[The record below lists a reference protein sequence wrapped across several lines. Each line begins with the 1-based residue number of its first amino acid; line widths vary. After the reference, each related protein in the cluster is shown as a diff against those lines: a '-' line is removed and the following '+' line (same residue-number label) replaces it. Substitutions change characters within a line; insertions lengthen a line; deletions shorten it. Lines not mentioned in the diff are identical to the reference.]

1 MPTDLAAAQ
10 TASFALFIQN
20 AGAFGRDILCGAG
33 ASQCGTVVL
42 LREKEY
48 IEANSGQMP
57 GHAAQG
63 RSVARRR
70 DSCWSCGPRRTG
82 AGLAAV
88 SFG

>member
-1 MPTDLAAAQ
+1 M
-10 TASFALFIQN
+10 FIQN
-20 AGAFGRDILCGAG
+20 ADGFGRDILSGAG

-70 DSCWSCGPRRTG
+70 DSCCGPRRTG

>member
-1 MPTDLAAAQ
+1 M
-10 TASFALFIQN
+10 FIQN
-20 AGAFGRDILCGAG
+20 ADGFGRDILSGAG

-70 DSCWSCGPRRTG
+70 DSCWSCDPRRTR
-82 AGLAAV
+82 AGLPAV
-88 SFG
+88 SLG